1 MLSTLMPTTNAVGLR
16 SYADRMQAINGEKA
30 NLLANMLGGNKAILD
45 QIVQSQE
52 KIEDEEDEVTSM
64 LEMMQALSHADA
76 MSMNPTPAPVDD
88 DETAN
93 PSVSPSA
100 VPSTS
105 PPTSPTSSPTAGPTS
120 HFSDTPTEIPTGVAT
135 KAPVAPS
142 VNPASSPTFAPSVFS
157 AQPSRSNS
165 PPTLSPFS
173 SPSASL
179 SVVPSTSATTPP
191 TSSPNASPTSH
202 PATCG
207 MSPEERSTRIL
218 AVLDTVADPILLRDP
233 TSIQGKA
240 ANWLIGEDELL
251 VCPDDEKLIQRFA
264 LAVIYFATN
273 GDAWLQ
279 CSANPL
285 ATDFCGL
292 EDPFIGA
299 SRFLSAE
306 NECEWAGIKCD
317 AQLCVTEVEFGA
329 FPPSPFKSF
338 LMSID

>member
-1 MLSTLMPTTNAVGLR
+1 MPTYECG
-16 SYADRMQAINGEKA
+16 
-30 NLLANMLGGNKAILD
+30 
-45 QIVQSQE
+45 
-52 KIEDEEDEVTSM
+52 
-64 LEMMQALSHADA
+64 
-76 MSMNPTPAPVDD
+76 
-88 DETAN
+88 
-93 PSVSPSA
+93 
-100 VPSTS
+100 
-105 PPTSPTSSPTAGPTS
+105 
-120 HFSDTPTEIPTGVAT
+120 IP
-135 KAPVAPS
+135 
-142 VNPASSPTFAPSVFS
+142 
-157 AQPSRSNS
+157 
-165 PPTLSPFS
+165 
-173 SPSASL
+173 
-179 SVVPSTSATTPP
+179 
-191 TSSPNASPTSH
+191 
-202 PATCG
+202 
-207 MSPEERSTRIL
+207 PEERSTQIL
-218 AVLDTVADPILLRDP
+218 AVLDTVADPIFLRDP
-233 TSIQGKA
+233 STIQGKA

-306 NECEWAGIKCD
+306 NECEWAGITCD